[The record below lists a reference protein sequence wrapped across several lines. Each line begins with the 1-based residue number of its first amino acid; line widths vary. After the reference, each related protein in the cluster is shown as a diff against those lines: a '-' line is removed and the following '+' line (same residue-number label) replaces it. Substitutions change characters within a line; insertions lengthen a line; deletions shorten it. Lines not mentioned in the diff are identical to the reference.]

1 MRTLGA
7 FVVAVLLSSILLGF
21 GPERVARVESRR
33 VLAPAG
39 TFLRGSDSAA
49 IRRAVALC
57 RRTHRVGGA
66 LGVCDA
72 ELFAPEI
79 PFGAVYVPAFEID
92 RTEVTRA
99 EYARCEQAG
108 ACATPRLGAGD
119 DRIGRPE
126 HPVVGVSAYDAE
138 DYCRFVGGRLPTDDE
153 WEKAARGARDA
164 RTFPWGEV
172 FDVRLANHGAED
184 GELAV
189 RDGHRYLAPVGSF
202 SEGASPYGL
211 VDVAGNV
218 WEWTSSAFTPGPRT
232 ARLDASNGARSIRG
246 GSYRSTPLMLRVAYR
261 VGFPAADYAADVG
274 FRCAYDVRR

>member
-33 VLAPAG
+33 VLVPAG

-66 LGVCDA
+66 
-72 ELFAPEI
+72 
-79 PFGAVYVPAFEID
+79 
-92 RTEVTRA
+92 
-99 EYARCEQAG
+99 
-108 ACATPRLGAGD
+108 LGAGD